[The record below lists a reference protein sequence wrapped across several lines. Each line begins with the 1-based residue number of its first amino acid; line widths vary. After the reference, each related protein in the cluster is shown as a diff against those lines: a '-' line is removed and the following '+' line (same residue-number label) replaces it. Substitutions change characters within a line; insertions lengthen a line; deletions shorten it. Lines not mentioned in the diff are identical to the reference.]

1 MLVFLVTHLIIMVG
15 IQEDDSFRRHSL
27 VLILTLIVLLL
38 VIILFR
44 RFTARALGLIPTVLF
59 LFFLV
64 VFLRYTVALVSRC
77 HHLLLR

>member
-15 IQEDDSFRRHSL
+15 IQKDDSFRRHSL

-59 LFFLV
+59 LFFLE
-64 VFLRYTVALVSRC
+64 VFLRYTVALVGRC